1 MCVYVRVQTNQKVL
15 LYLFKKELNAFFCL
29 QEQNHDTIVNAED
42 WRLELKMGWRY
53 FLFFE
58 LIVCVTAVV

>member
-1 MCVYVRVQTNQKVL
+1 ML
-15 LYLFKKELNAFFCL
+15 FFCL